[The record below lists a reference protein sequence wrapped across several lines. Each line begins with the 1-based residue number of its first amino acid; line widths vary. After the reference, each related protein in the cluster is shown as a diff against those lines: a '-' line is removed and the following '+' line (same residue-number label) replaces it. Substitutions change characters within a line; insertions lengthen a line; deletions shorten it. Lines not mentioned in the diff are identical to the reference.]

1 MEGSS
6 MTDFD
11 LAMAAIVA
19 SASVWGAY
27 HGFVRQATT
36 FGAWSVG
43 LAAAA
48 FLRQPVAAWLGGTA
62 PVNEIGAAIILW
74 FAASLAVHICGSQ
87 VREWIESA
95 KLQTLDCQL
104 GLALGALKG
113 VALAALVTIGGYQ
126 WNEPARATI
135 AQSLTARQISSIA
148 KQVEPLVLSPADEW
162 VVQKAQERIR
172 ILNPQHS
179 AANTQ

>member
-48 FLRQPVAAWLGGTA
+48 FFRQPVATWLGGAA

-74 FAASLAVHICGSQ
+74 FSASLAVHICGSQ
-87 VREWIESA
+87 VRAWIEDA
-95 KLQTLDCQL
+95 KLQTFDRQL

-135 AQSLTARQISSIA
+135 AQSLAARQIANVA
-148 KQVEPLVLSPADEW
+148 KQVEPLVLSPTDEQI
-162 VVQKAQERIR
+162 VHFAKERIR
-172 ILNPQHS
+172 ILNAQPTTS
-179 AANTQ
+179 STR